1 MRLILGEQKR
11 RLSKGYR
18 RIIENVVLKSERRE
32 EKIKGNVTPLEEN
45 KKDAEK

>member
-11 RLSKGYR
+11 RLSKGYS

-32 EKIKGNVTPLEEN
+32 EKIKGNVIPLKDY
-45 KKDAEK
+45 KKEAEK